1 MHPIFRAFLS
11 QTAGAEAAP
20 NPIVSFLP
28 FIAIIVVFYFIFFR
42 PQAKQQKKH
51 QQYLAELKKGDEVV
65 TQGGIIGRVVLV
77 EDRTVTL
84 DTGAGNKLRV
94 LKPQIAGAWA
104 EKPAAEASKTVE
116 AKGEAKK

>member
-1 MHPIFRAFLS
+1 MHPIFRAFLA
-11 QTAGAEAAP
+11 QTAGVEAAP

-51 QQYLAELKKGDEVV
+51 QAYLAELKKGDEVV
-65 TQGGIIGRVVLV
+65 TQSGIIAKVVLV

-84 DTGAGNKLRV
+84 DVGAGNKIRV
-94 LKPQIAGAWA
+94 LKAQVAGAWL
-104 EKPAAEASKTVE
+104 EKPAEP
-116 AKGEAKK
+116 AKAEAKK